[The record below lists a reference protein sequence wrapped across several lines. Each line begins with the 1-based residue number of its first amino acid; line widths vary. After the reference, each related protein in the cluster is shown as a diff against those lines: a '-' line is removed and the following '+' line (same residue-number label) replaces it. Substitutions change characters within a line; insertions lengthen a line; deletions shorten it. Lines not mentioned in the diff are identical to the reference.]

1 MALIED
7 SLGRQDE
14 DSGYGRVFGNSRL
27 GKLIS
32 RVHVCA
38 IRNGNELESLL
49 RDLSPYKAELSQIIT
64 AANHRTSSPLVAF
77 GTEIRQF
84 RKSTP
89 DAPLTDVVVYTPN
102 THELFVIELKDGD
115 TFDTKKADGE
125 LASAKKFTDW
135 IRPRVNIPVS
145 YYFCSFNQNSHE
157 KIVIGVKQRFSIR
170 QVLTGAELCSLID
183 VDYTDIRLRREGDQA
198 ANREYFVNQL
208 LQIPEIR
215 EIIEENIHGS

>member
-1 MALIED
+1 MALIEH

-14 DSGYGRVFGNSRL
+14 DSGYGRVFGNSKL

-49 RDLSPYKAELSQIIT
+49 REASPYKVELDKIIT
-64 AANHRTSSPLVAF
+64 AATDRNPSHLVAF
-77 GTEIRQF
+77 GTEIRKF
-84 RKSTP
+84 RKFIP
-89 DAPLTDVVVYTPN
+89 DAPLTDVVVYAPDKN
-102 THELFVIELKDGD
+102 ELFIVELKDGD

-125 LASAKKFTDW
+125 LASAKKFADW
-135 IRPRVNIPVS
+135 IRPRVSVS
-145 YYFCSFNQNSHE
+145 VNYYFCSFNQNSRE
-157 KIVIGVKQRFSIR
+157 KIVFGVKQRFGVD
-170 QVLTGAELCSLID
+170 QVLTGAELCDLIG
-183 VDYTDIRLRREGDQA
+183 VDYTAIRLHREEHQA

-215 EIIEENIHGS
+215 KVVEEKLHAP